1 MGGKYPPSVVF
12 FVSADR
18 TMRSSAR
25 ICSGEKAMLEET
37 LGEAKKRMSDTVEAL
52 KRDMSGVRTGRAATG
67 LVDNL
72 KIDYF
77 GSEMPLNQLAQINVG
92 DSRMLVIQPWDKNA
106 VDPIAKAIQNSDLSI
121 SPNID
126 GAIIRLNLPPLTE
139 ERRRD
144 LVRSLKARSEE
155 SKVSIRGSRR
165 DAQDT
170 IRMIEKEGEASQD
183 DCQRAQKD
191 LQKLTDDAVAAIDLE
206 STAKEEEVMQI

>member
-1 MGGKYPPSVVF
+1 
-12 FVSADR
+12 
-18 TMRSSAR
+18 
-25 ICSGEKAMLEET
+25 MLDET
-37 LGEAKKRMSDTVEAL
+37 LSDAKQRMTDTVDAL
-52 KRDMSGVRTGRAATG
+52 KREMGGIRTGRAATG

-72 KIDYF
+72 KVEYF

-92 DSRMLVIQPWDKNA
+92 DARLLVIQPWDKNA
-106 VDPIAKAIQNSDLSI
+106 IDPIAKAIQNSDLSI

-144 LVRSLKARSEE
+144 LVKSVKARGEE
-155 SKVSIRGSRR
+155 SKVSIRSVRR

-170 IRMIEKEGEASQD
+170 IRMIEKDGDASQD

-191 LQKLTDDAVAAIDLE
+191 LQKLTDDAVAVIDVE
-206 STAKEEEVMQI
+206 SAAKAEEVMQV

>member
-1 MGGKYPPSVVF
+1 
-12 FVSADR
+12 
-18 TMRSSAR
+18 
-25 ICSGEKAMLEET
+25 MLEET
-37 LGEAKKRMSDTVEAL
+37 LGDAKKRMSDTVEAL
-52 KRDMSGVRTGRAATG
+52 KRDMSGIRTGRAATG

-92 DSRMLVIQPWDKNA
+92 DARLLVIQPWDKNA
-106 VDPIAKAIQNSDLSI
+106 IDPIAKAIQNSDLSI

-126 GAIIRLNLPPLTE
+126 GAIIRLNLPALTE

-144 LVRSLKARSEE
+144 LVRSVKSRGEE
-155 SKVSIRGSRR
+155 GKVSIRSSRR

-183 DCQRAQKD
+183 DCQRALKD
-191 LQKLTDDAVAAIDLE
+191 LQKLTDDAVANIDIQ
-206 STAKEEEVMQI
+206 SAAKEEEVMQV

>member
-1 MGGKYPPSVVF
+1 
-12 FVSADR
+12 
-18 TMRSSAR
+18 
-25 ICSGEKAMLEET
+25 MLDET
-37 LGEAKKRMSDTVEAL
+37 LADARKRMSDTVEAL
-52 KRDMSGVRTGRAATG
+52 KREMGSVRTGRAATG
-67 LVDNL
+67 LVENL

-92 DSRMLVIQPWDKNA
+92 DARLLVIQPWDKNA
-106 VDPIAKAIQNSDLSI
+106 IDPIAKAIQNSDLSI

-126 GAIIRLNLPPLTE
+126 GAIIRLNLPSLTE

-155 SKVSIRGSRR
+155 SKISIRNTRR

-191 LQKLTDDAVAAIDLE
+191 LQNLTDDAVEKIEVEAA
-206 STAKEEEVMQI
+206 AKEEQVMQV

>member
-1 MGGKYPPSVVF
+1 
-12 FVSADR
+12 
-18 TMRSSAR
+18 
-25 ICSGEKAMLEET
+25 MLDET
-37 LGEAKKRMSDTVEAL
+37 LGDAKKRMSDTVEAL
-52 KRDMSGVRTGRAATG
+52 KRDMAGIRTGRASTG

-77 GSEMPLNQLAQINVG
+77 GSDMPLNQLAQINVG
-92 DSRMLVIQPWDKNA
+92 DARMLVIQPWDTNA
-106 VDPIAKAIQNSDLSI
+106 IDPIAKAIQNSDLSI

-126 GAIIRLNLPPLTE
+126 GPIIRLHLPVLTE

-144 LVRSLKARSEE
+144 LVRTLKARGEE
-155 SKVSIRGSRR
+155 SKVSIRSSRR

-191 LQKLTDDAVAAIDLE
+191 LQKLTDDAVAAIELE
-206 STAKEEEVMQI
+206 SAAKEEEVMQV

>member
-1 MGGKYPPSVVF
+1 
-12 FVSADR
+12 
-18 TMRSSAR
+18 
-25 ICSGEKAMLEET
+25 MLDET
-37 LGEAKKRMSDTVEAL
+37 LSDAKKRMSDTVGAL
-52 KRDMSGVRTGRAATG
+52 KREMTGVRTGRASTG

-92 DSRMLVIQPWDKNA
+92 DARLLVIQPWDKNA
-106 VDPIAKAIQNSDLSI
+106 IDPIAKAIQNSDLSI

-144 LVRSLKARSEE
+144 LVRTLKARSEE
-155 SKVSIRGSRR
+155 SRVSIRSTRR

-183 DCQRAQKD
+183 ECQRAQKD
-191 LQKLTDDAVAAIDLE
+191 LQKLTDDAIAQIDSE
-206 STAKEEEVMQI
+206 TSAKEEEVMQV

>member
-1 MGGKYPPSVVF
+1 
-12 FVSADR
+12 
-18 TMRSSAR
+18 
-25 ICSGEKAMLEET
+25 MLDET
-37 LGEAKKRMSDTVEAL
+37 LADARKRMSDTVEAL
-52 KRDMSGVRTGRAATG
+52 KREMGSVRTGRAATG
-67 LVDNL
+67 LVENL

-92 DSRMLVIQPWDKNA
+92 DARLLVIQPWDKNA
-106 VDPIAKAIQNSDLSI
+106 IDPIAKAIQNSDLSI

-126 GAIIRLNLPPLTE
+126 GAIIRLNLPSLTE

-155 SKVSIRGSRR
+155 SKISIRNTRR

-191 LQKLTDDAVAAIDLE
+191 LQKLTDDAVEKIEVEAA
-206 STAKEEEVMQI
+206 AKEEEVMQV

>member
-1 MGGKYPPSVVF
+1 
-12 FVSADR
+12 
-18 TMRSSAR
+18 
-25 ICSGEKAMLEET
+25 MLDET
-37 LGEAKKRMSDTVEAL
+37 LADARKRMSDTVEAL
-52 KRDMSGVRTGRAATG
+52 KREMGSVRTGRAATG
-67 LVDNL
+67 LVENL

-92 DSRMLVIQPWDKNA
+92 DARLLVIQPWDKNA
-106 VDPIAKAIQNSDLSI
+106 IDPIAKAIQNSDLSI

-126 GAIIRLNLPPLTE
+126 GAIIRLNLPSLTE
-139 ERRRD
+139 DRRRD

-155 SKVSIRGSRR
+155 SKISIRNTRR

-191 LQKLTDDAVAAIDLE
+191 LQKLTDDAVEKIEVEAA
-206 STAKEEEVMQI
+206 AKEEQVMQV

>member
-1 MGGKYPPSVVF
+1 
-12 FVSADR
+12 
-18 TMRSSAR
+18 
-25 ICSGEKAMLEET
+25 MLEET
-37 LGEAKKRMSDTVEAL
+37 LSEAKKKMADTVEAM
-52 KRDMSGVRTGRAATG
+52 KREMAGVRTGRAATG

-72 KIDYF
+72 KVDYF

-92 DSRMLVIQPWDKNA
+92 DARLLVIQPWDKNA
-106 VDPIAKAIQNSDLSI
+106 IDPIAKAIQNSDLSI

-144 LVRSLKARSEE
+144 LVKSVKARGEE
-155 SKVSIRGSRR
+155 GKVSIRSSRR
-165 DAQDT
+165 DAQET

-191 LQKLTDDAVAAIDLE
+191 LQKMTDDAVALIDVE
-206 STAKEEEVMQI
+206 SAAKEEEVMQV

>member
-1 MGGKYPPSVVF
+1 
-12 FVSADR
+12 
-18 TMRSSAR
+18 
-25 ICSGEKAMLEET
+25 MLDET
-37 LGEAKKRMSDTVEAL
+37 LADARKRMSDTVEAL
-52 KRDMSGVRTGRAATG
+52 KREMGSVRTGRAATG
-67 LVDNL
+67 LVENL

-92 DSRMLVIQPWDKNA
+92 DARLLVIQPWDKNA
-106 VDPIAKAIQNSDLSI
+106 IDPIAKAIQNSDLSI

-126 GAIIRLNLPPLTE
+126 GAIIRLNLPSLTE

-155 SKVSIRGSRR
+155 SKISIRNTRR

-191 LQKLTDDAVAAIDLE
+191 LQKLTDDAVEKIEVEAA
-206 STAKEEEVMQI
+206 AKEEQVMQV